1 MKLEEE
7 LDSELLVEQ
16 LLARAYDLRDNF
28 NWTTLMD
35 VFTAVNLVGGYLVD
49 RDNAMLWTDACMQHS
64 RGQQVG
70 PQGEL

>member
-28 NWTTLMD
+28 NWTALMD
-35 VFTAVNLVGGYLVD
+35 VFAAVNLVGGYLVD

-64 RGQQVG
+64 RKQQVG
-70 PQGEL
+70 PQGEV